1 MVMTDDGI
9 NTRRDHAQIPSSI
22 LRGGDLGAEVVMTD
36 DVLSWCRYLY
46 EMCAQ
51 PMIVINVADKGKAD
65 NMIGKLHHE
74 LRQTQQ
80 LQFDMTSSSGEATG
94 SFSSSPRAP
103 ARDLQL
109 CTCPKD
115 SDSHRNRSKRAC
127 QTGGCGCD
135 AANMRVF
142 CRH

>member
-1 MVMTDDGI
+1 MVMTGDGI

-22 LRGGDLGAEVVMTD
+22 LRGGDLGAEVVMFD
-36 DVLSWCRYLY
+36 DVLSWCRFLY

-80 LQFDMTSSSGEATG
+80 LQFDMTSSSGGGNWFILIIPKGASKG
-94 SFSSSPRAP
+94 SA
-103 ARDLQL
+103 AL
-109 CTCPKD
+109 
-115 SDSHRNRSKRAC
+115 HVSKRLGFAPEQVHAC
-127 QTGGCGCD
+127 MPDRGL
-135 AANMRVF
+135 RL
-142 CRH
+142 